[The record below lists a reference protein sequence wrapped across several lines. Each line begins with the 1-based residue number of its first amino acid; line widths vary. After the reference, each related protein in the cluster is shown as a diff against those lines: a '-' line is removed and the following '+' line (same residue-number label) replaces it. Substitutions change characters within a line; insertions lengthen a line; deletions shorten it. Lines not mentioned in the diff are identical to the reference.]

1 MTGKPLDP
9 EEVIRAWLADSLPNR
24 APASLKETLDDA
36 TSEPAGHARPW
47 SRSGGNRFRLA
58 GRIAA
63 AVAISAIVASGVY
76 LYSNGRATSP
86 GQGTGGPS
94 VLPTTTSAPSTTGA
108 SPSPSST
115 VSQVRITQL
124 PGSNWRL
131 VTGALPAPDLT
142 YGSYGQQLF
151 ALTSG
156 GFAAL
161 WPMPSGDTRFFLSA
175 DGISWDELAELP
187 PSGATVTDITESG
200 ATIVAVGQ
208 VQGKGPVSNS
218 ATAWTT
224 SRGHSWQAIAL
235 SPQDGSSADHV
246 AVGPSGFMASGSGPD
261 GIRLWASRDGIG
273 WHSVVPSGISA
284 DEAPG
289 KTAQVNMPVLLGD
302 ATGYV
307 LAQLFA
313 PRVWQSTDGTKWTET
328 YHAPPLSGLS
338 NYYMGPII
346 KAPDGSYRSFGGI
359 YTGTGIAD
367 PVLGDTVIWTSPD
380 MAHWTM
386 SGSIKTPG
394 WGGFASIT
402 GGFVV
407 AGTQTHSADL
417 SALGPLGVWTSGD
430 GRNWKP
436 LVGLSSLPMSQ
447 VLAVAGDGSHVL
459 VAFVDPQG
467 QLELL
472 VGDGLK

>member
-9 EEVIRAWLADSLPNR
+9 EEVIRAWLAESVPNR

-36 TSEPAGHARPW
+36 TSGPAGKTQPW

-58 GRIAA
+58 GRVAA
-63 AVAISAIVASGVY
+63 AVAIIAIVVSGAY
-76 LYSNGRATSP
+76 LYGNGRAASP
-86 GQGTGGPS
+86 GQGTASPS
-94 VLPTTTSAPSTTGA
+94 GSPTAAASATSTTGA
-108 SPSPSST
+108 SPSTSITAP
-115 VSQVRITQL
+115 QPKITQL

-131 VTGALPAPDLT
+131 VSGALPAPALT
-142 YGSYGQQLF
+142 PYGWYGQQVF

-161 WPMPSGDTRFFLSA
+161 WPMPSGETRVFVSA
-175 DGISWDELAELP
+175 DGISWDELAKLP
-187 PSGATVTDITESG
+187 PSGATVTDMTESDG
-200 ATIVAVGQ
+200 TIVAVGL
-208 VQGKGPVSNS
+208 VQGNGPVSDS
-218 ATAWTT
+218 ATAWTM
-224 SRGHSWQAIAL
+224 SRAHSWQAIAL
-235 SPQDGSSADHV
+235 SPENGSSAEHV
-246 AVGPSGFMASGSGPD
+246 AVGPAGFMVSGSGPG
-261 GIRLWASRDGIG
+261 GIQLWASRDGIG
-273 WHSVVPSGISA
+273 WRSVVPSGIPA
-284 DEAPG
+284 D
-289 KTAQVNMPVLLGD
+289 VNQPALLGG

-307 LAQLFA
+307 LAQLSA
-313 PRVWQSTDGTKWTET
+313 PRVWQSTDGAKWTET
-328 YHAPPLSGLS
+328 YHAPALSGLS

-346 KAPDGSYRSFGGI
+346 KASDGSYRSFGGI
-359 YTGTGIAD
+359 YTGTGIAS

-407 AGTQTHSADL
+407 AGTQTRSADL

-436 LVGLSSLPMSQ
+436 LAGLSSLPMSQ
-447 VLAVAGDGSHVL
+447 VLAVAGDGTHVL

-472 VGDGLK
+472 VGDGAPQP